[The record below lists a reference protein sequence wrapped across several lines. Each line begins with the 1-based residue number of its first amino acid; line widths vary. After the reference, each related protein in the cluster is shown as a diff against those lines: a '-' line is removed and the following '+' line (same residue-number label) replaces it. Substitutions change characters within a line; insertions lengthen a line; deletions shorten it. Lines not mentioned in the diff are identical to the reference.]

1 MGFTI
6 RSTAELIRMRNLQ
19 DRGRVQQFIDNEVL
33 RYSDP
38 YIPFDT
44 GALKSSGI
52 RSTVIGSGRVR
63 YDTPYAKHVY
73 YANRGTGTQGTAYGG
88 KRGRLWFERMK
99 TDHKKDILRGARAIA
114 GANNN

>member
-19 DRGRVQQFIDNEVL
+19 DRGRVQRFIDEEVK

-44 GALKSSGI
+44 GQLKDSV
-52 RSTVIGSGRVR
+52 RNYVPGRVE
-63 YDTPYAKHVY
+63 YTVPYAKHVY